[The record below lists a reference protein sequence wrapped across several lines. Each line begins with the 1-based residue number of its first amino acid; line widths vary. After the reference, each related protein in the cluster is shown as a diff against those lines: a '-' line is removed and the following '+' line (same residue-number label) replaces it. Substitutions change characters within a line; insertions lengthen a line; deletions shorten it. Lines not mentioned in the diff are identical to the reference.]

1 MTRGTVSL
9 VFLSAALALP
19 VAGCRDLPW
28 LGDREPAPA
37 PEAVAAV
44 EDGSAAD
51 ASAGTEPDAGDA
63 GRAAAEEPAEPP
75 NVLLVLLDT
84 LRPDYLGFYGFE
96 YETAPFLAELAEQ
109 GTVFHRARSASSWTA
124 PATSSMFTSL
134 YPPQHGVTQGFRA
147 HKQQVEALKRKG
159 EAKIPLNRI
168 PRDRPTLPEMFQE
181 LGYATYGLASNI
193 NIGDSLGF
201 SRGFD
206 HFDLQVQA
214 PAATLNGKLEKW
226 KDEIISNQPFFV
238 YLHLNDVHAP
248 YTHRQE
254 FWRPPGF
261 HRGGD
266 SAADYRSEIGY
277 TDAQLRK
284 AWEILEMDEGRNL
297 LAAVSDHGEEFWDHD
312 GAGHGPKLYRELTRV
327 LMMFHGPELG
337 IDRRRSLATT
347 SLVDVYP
354 TLVDFAGGEAEGCEG
369 LSLAPILR
377 GDEGA
382 GDLKDRLAS
391 RVVFAHRVY
400 STVRGLALWAAM
412 HGRWKL
418 IDWWGD
424 RNQLFD
430 HVVDPREQEPVTS
443 ERPEM
448 DEALAQRLE
457 RFKERMKSGE
467 PASEEVEI
475 ELDEE
480 LLGKLETLGYA
491 DID

>member
-1 MTRGTVSL
+1 M
-9 VFLSAALALP
+9 FLSAAVALS
-19 VAGCRDLPW
+19 VAGCWDLPW
-28 LGDREPAPA
+28 PGGGEPAPK
-37 PEAVAAV
+37 PETVVAV

-51 ASAGTEPDAGDA
+51 SSAGTDAEPDAGDA
-63 GRAAAEEPAEPP
+63 GRTAGGEPAEPP

-84 LRPDYLGFYGFE
+84 LRSDYLGFYGFA
-96 YETAPFLAELAEQ
+96 YETAPFLAELAEH

-147 HKQQVEALKRKG
+147 HRQQVEALRQKG
-159 EAKIPLNRI
+159 AGKIPLNRI
-168 PRDRPTLPEMFQE
+168 PEDRPTLPEMFQE

-193 NIGDSLGF
+193 NIGDSIGF

-214 PAATLNGKLEKW
+214 PAATLVGKLKKW
-226 KDEIISNQPFFV
+226 KDEIVSNEPFFV

-248 YTHRQE
+248 YVHRQE

-277 TDAQLRK
+277 TDAQLREV
-284 AWEILEMDEGRNL
+284 WELLEMDEGRNL
-297 LAAVSDHGEEFWDHD
+297 LAAVSDHGEEFWDHG
-312 GAGHGPKLYRELTRV
+312 GAGHGPKLYRELTNV

-337 IDRRRSLATT
+337 IDRQRSLATT
-347 SLVDVYP
+347 SLIDIYP

-377 GDEGA
+377 EDDGKDE
-382 GDLKDRLAS
+382 LEERLAS

-400 STVRGLALWAAM
+400 STVRELALWSATR
-412 HGRWKL
+412 GRWKL

-430 HVVDPREQEPVTS
+430 HVVDPREQDPVTAQ
-443 ERPEM
+443 RPEIA
-448 DEALAQRLE
+448 ETLAQRLE

-467 PASEEVEI
+467 PASEEVEV

-480 LLGKLETLGYA
+480 LLEKLETLGYA
-491 DID
+491 DLD